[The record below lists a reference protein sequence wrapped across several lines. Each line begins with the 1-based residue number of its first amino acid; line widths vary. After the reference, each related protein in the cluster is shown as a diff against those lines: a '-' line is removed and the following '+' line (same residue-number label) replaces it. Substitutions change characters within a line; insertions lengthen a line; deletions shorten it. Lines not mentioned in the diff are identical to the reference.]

1 MGASA
6 SVPSFEAGLRF
17 AAAVALR
24 FDTPLA
30 IGETADG
37 VRFDFRVN
45 GTVTGPELN
54 GKFPPCAAYLLI
66 DPDGIGT
73 INVRAPL
80 LLNDG
85 AVAEL
90 EAMGRYDFG
99 EDGYQRAKALD
110 LPNSA
115 LGWCPR
121 FLTGDRRYLWL
132 NRTLFVGVGE
142 LRPKEARV
150 DYDLF
155 ALDPTSV
162 GHVRPAE
169 RGGGASPFAV
179 RSTRPSSARP
189 LYERLG
195 GPEKIHAF
203 MSAFVDGL
211 HSDDQLQ
218 RQNPRIASALRRIDQ
233 GALKRKIGDYVCRL
247 AGGPCDYQ
255 GRTMRS
261 SHAHLGLSEADWE
274 LGANQ
279 LSRALREYRIPEG
292 EQQELLALIGSTK
305 ADIVTRS

>member
-6 SVPSFEAGLRF
+6 SVPNFEAGIRF

-30 IGETADG
+30 VGETADG

-66 DPDGIGT
+66 DRDGIGT

-80 LLNDG
+80 LLHDG
-85 AVAEL
+85 AVAQL

-99 EDGYQRAKALD
+99 EDGYQRAVALD

-121 FLTGDRRYLWL
+121 LLTGDPRYLWL

-155 ALDPTSV
+155 ALDSRSA
-162 GHVRPAE
+162 GHVRDGE
-169 RGGGASPFAV
+169 RGIASRPLVA
-179 RSTRPSSARP
+179 RSLRLSSSRP

-195 GPEKIHAF
+195 GSEKIHAF

-211 HSDDQLQ
+211 HSDAQLQ
-218 RQNPRIASALRRIDQ
+218 RQNPRVASALHRIND
-233 GALKRKIGDYVCRL
+233 ATFKRNVGDFVCRL
-247 AGGPCDYQ
+247 VGGACEYQ
-255 GRTMRS
+255 GRTMRA
-261 SHAHLGLSEADWE
+261 SHAHLGLSQADWE

-279 LSRALREYRIPEG
+279 LVMALREYRVPEA
-292 EQQELLALIGSTK
+292 EQQELLALIGTTK
-305 ADIVTRS
+305 PDIVTRS

>member
-1 MGASA
+1 
-6 SVPSFEAGLRF
+6 V
-17 AAAVALR
+17 
-24 FDTPLA
+24 
-30 IGETADG
+30 
-37 VRFDFRVN
+37 
-45 GTVTGPELN
+45 
-54 GKFPPCAAYLLI
+54 
-66 DPDGIGT
+66 
-73 INVRAPL
+73 
-80 LLNDG
+80 
-85 AVAEL
+85 
-90 EAMGRYDFG
+90 
-99 EDGYQRAKALD
+99 ALD

-155 ALDPTSV
+155 ALDPRST
-162 GHVRPAE
+162 GAVRP
-169 RGGGASPFAV
+169 GSGVGASPFAL
-179 RSTRPSSARP
+179 RSARPSSRP

-195 GPEKIHAF
+195 GSEKIHAF

-233 GALKRKIGDYVCRL
+233 SALKRKIGDYVCRL

-261 SHAHLGLSEADWE
+261 SHAHLGLNGADWE

-279 LSRALREYRIPEG
+279 LARALREYRVPEG
-292 EQQELLALIGSTK
+292 EQQELLALIGTTK
-305 ADIVTRS
+305 ADIVTRA

>member
-1 MGASA
+1 MAASS

-17 AAAVALR
+17 AASVALR

-37 VRFDFRVN
+37 VRFDFRVD

-54 GKFPPCAAYLLI
+54 GRFPPCAAYLLI

-85 AVAEL
+85 AGAEL

-99 EDGYQRAKALD
+99 EDGYQRAAALD

-121 FLTGDRRYLWL
+121 FLTGDARYLWL

-142 LRPKEARV
+142 LRPREARV

-155 ALDPTSV
+155 ALDPSAA
-162 GHVRPAE
+162 GHARPDE
-169 RGGGASPFAV
+169 RGVASRPFV
-179 RSTRPSSARP
+179 LRTSRPSNSRP

-195 GPEKIHAF
+195 GSERIHAF
-203 MSAFVDGL
+203 MSAFIDGL
-211 HSDDQLQ
+211 HSDAALR
-218 RQNPRIASALRRIDQ
+218 RQNPRIGAALQRINQ
-233 GALKRKIGDYVCRL
+233 GTLKQKIGDFVCRL
-247 AGGPCDYQ
+247 AGGPCEYQ
-255 GRTMRS
+255 GRTMRA

-274 LGANQ
+274 LGANR
-279 LSRALREYRIPEG
+279 LVMALNEYGVPET
-292 EQQELLALIGSTK
+292 EQHELLALIGSIK
-305 ADIVTRS
+305 ADIVTRP